1 MRIVSDNI
9 KNAQKKPT
17 TQRKGKILVNENYY
31 EVYNVEYY
39 ADAYNEGN
47 VIGNAIASQLD
58 FDLPYMEKFD
68 SFKYFDGVWTGNEYE
83 YVDMGTFKVF
93 DEKDQDEFNKH
104 ITAFDLLINFN
115 KPFINKGDY
124 PKTLYDELVN
134 VCEQAEVE
142 LENTSIP
149 NGDFIIENNQF
160 VGGENIKAVLKSICG
175 ASGNFAI
182 IKNDKLKLLLKNET
196 DMIFNKSEH
205 EPVDWKRRTYGINQV
220 VLGMS
225 DVQGEYVTKQDDED
239 IAINGVHKLVINDN
253 YFAYTQN
260 KRLEL
265 IDGLFEQ
272 VKGFGYIP
280 YEMNMEWQN
289 YLELGDTINLDGIDT
304 IVLRIDGKSP
314 NSVESNMSA
323 PAIIDSA
330 VEYTKNTETI
340 KNQQRRTEFWVDKN
354 TGDIVGLT
362 KQTTEIR
369 DNLNNNYYTIEQAN
383 TLIQNAETGVT
394 NTFSEAG
401 GNNIFRNTGLWFENS
416 GEDSE
421 ENPYEFWTGKAN
433 TGNND
438 KATGYRSILLQN
450 GSFIQNDVK
459 VPNGNYSISF
469 YYRKLISNAIASVV
483 INDKEYSLDSLETK
497 QFYTGE
503 QDNETGEYIVDP
515 IQVTNN
521 NIKIEFKCDA
531 VDGVEIYDL
540 MCNKGSVKLAYSQNQ
555 NETTTSTVNISRGI
569 TITSSTEENTKFKAD
584 YDGIRILDK
593 NNNPKTKFTDKG
605 TETDELV
612 VRKKATITGLLQQE
626 VDDQT
631 WVTKI

>member
-1 MRIVSDNI
+1 MKIVNDNI

-39 ADAYNEGN
+39 ADVYDEGN

-115 KPFINKGDY
+115 KPFIDKGDY

-134 VCEQAEVE
+134 VCEQAEVQ
-142 LENTSIP
+142 LDNISVA
-149 NGDFIIENNQF
+149 NGSFIIENNQF
-160 VGGENIKAVLKSICG
+160 VGGENIKAVLKSIC
-175 ASGNFAI
+175 AISGNFAI
-182 IKNDKLKLLLKNET
+182 IKDDKLKLLLKNET
-196 DMIFNKSEH
+196 DMMFNKSEH

-220 VLGMS
+220 ILGMA
-225 DVQGEYVTKQDDED
+225 DVQGEYVMKQDDED

-289 YLELGDTINLDGIDT
+289 YIELGDTIDLDGIDT

-354 TGDIVGLT
+354 SGDIVGLT

-369 DNLNNNYYTIEQAN
+369 DNLNNNYYTINQTN
-383 TLIQNAETGVT
+383 TLVQNAETGVT

-401 GNNIFRNTGLWFENS
+401 GNNVFRNTGLWFESN
-416 GEDSE
+416 DTD
-421 ENPYEFWTGKAN
+421 NPYEFWLGKAKS
-433 TGNND
+433 GNND
-438 KATGYRSILLQN
+438 NATNYKTILLQN
-450 GSFIQNDVK
+450 GSFIQEQE

-469 YYRKLISNAIASVV
+469 WYKKLISQSVASVV
-483 INDKEYSLDSLETK
+483 INDKEYQLDSTDYK

-503 QDNETGEYIVDP
+503 KDNETNEYITEP
-515 IQVTNN
+515 IVVTSGH
-521 NIKIEFKCDA
+521 IKIEFKCDA
-531 VDGVEIYDL
+531 DNGVEVYDL

-555 NETTTSTVNISRGI
+555 NETTTDTVNISKGI
-569 TITSSTEENTKFKAD
+569 TITSSNDKNVKFKAD
-584 YDGIRILDK
+584 YDGIRILNK
-593 NNNPKTKFTDKG
+593 NGDVKTKFTDKG
-605 TETDELV
+605 METDEAIIRYKEQTCGTL
-612 VRKKATITGLLQQE
+612 IQE
-626 VDDQT
+626 VDGQT
-631 WVTKI
+631 WFIRM